1 MNNIDLELY
10 KYFYEVG
17 KTKNITKAANA
28 LYVSQPAITQHI
40 KKLESELNCSL
51 FYRTKSGVEFTKEGE
66 ELFNAIQNSII
77 SLECAPT
84 TLNKFKEDDTNIRF
98 ASSFGGAK
106 VILSKVISKI
116 LKQYPNTNVSLD
128 VLPNEKIVEGLM
140 NNSIDIG
147 LITTNTMNK
156 DNILYKKCMDI
167 ERVFMA
173 SKEFVEKNKI
183 KSITKEN
190 INKYPFIPTAKGSS
204 TRVQFDEFLAKNNI
218 TLVPK
223 LDLSPYD
230 LRLEYMLKGHGIA
243 LFNKQYAS
251 DLLKEGKLV
260 EIKSDIKFPNK
271 TIYIAMNKNNE
282 NNQFVKKIINIIKQ

>member
-66 ELFNAIQNSII
+66 ELFNAIKNSIV

-84 TLNKFKEDDTNIRF
+84 TLNKFKEDNSSIRF
-98 ASSFGGAK
+98 ASSFGSTK
-106 VILSKVISKI
+106 VVLSNAISKVLDK
-116 LKQYPNTNVSLD
+116 YPNTNVSLD
-128 VLPNEKIVEGLM
+128 VLSNEKIVEGIL

-156 DNILYKKCMDI
+156 DNITYKKCMDI

-183 KSITKEN
+183 KSITKDN

-204 TRVQFDEFLAKNNI
+204 TRAKFDEFLAKNNI
-218 TLVPK
+218 TLIPK
-223 LDLSPYD
+223 LDLSPYA
-230 LRLEYMLKGHGIA
+230 LRLEYLLKGYGIA
-243 LFNKQYAS
+243 LFNKQYAI
-251 DLLKEGKLV
+251 DLLNEGKLV
-260 EIKSDIKFPNK
+260 EIKSSIKFPNK
-271 TIYIAMNKNNE
+271 TIYIATNKNNE
-282 NNQFVKKIINIIKQ
+282 NNQFIKNVIDIIKQ